1 VVAASKKIVISLAS
15 LLAVTSAA
23 VATYAFG
30 LPPFERRGDI
40 GASDVCASLGS
51 SPRVVPALKGSLPS
65 EPEYHFDDRLS
76 GRDITSQSSDYT
88 ADCLIWGEESL
99 LLSARTEMMLT
110 ATGTSTQADLSEV
123 RSWATA
129 AVDVPE
135 SRLASFDAGTEGVT
149 AARKAAILVPCAS
162 PGHIPGGTYSL
173 SVVVDVR
180 GHGEGSSET
189 GSRQNLIDL
198 AVSAARFS
206 HAKAKCDLP
215 SELPGGDDRRGPATS

>member
-1 VVAASKKIVISLAS
+1 MVAVSKKIVIPLAS

-30 LPPFERRGDI
+30 LVPFERRGDI
-40 GASDVCASLGS
+40 VASDVCASLGNS
-51 SPRVVPALKGSLPS
+51 AKVVPALKGSLPS
-65 EPEYHFDDRLS
+65 DPEYRFDDRLS
-76 GRDITSQSSDYT
+76 GRDITSQGSDYT
-88 ADCLIWGEESL
+88 ADCLVRGEEGL

-110 ATGTSTQADLSEV
+110 ATGTSTRADPSEV
-123 RSWATA
+123 RSWSTA
-129 AVDVPE
+129 AVDAPE
-135 SRLASFDAGTEGVT
+135 SRLTSFDAGTKGVT
-149 AARKAAILVPCAS
+149 AARKAAVLVPCAS

-180 GHGEGSSET
+180 GHGNDSGDT
-189 GSRQNLIDL
+189 GSRQDLIDL

-215 SELPGGDDRRGPATS
+215 SELPGGDDRRRPATS